1 MAQPVERAAVGLAA
15 VSGTGLGIANAVSVG
30 QLTRR
35 VDAIEA
41 ELLKL
46 GVTPGAT
53 MGIIEDIQKDVGT
66 LKAEVA
72 TLQGEVGQLQGQVA
86 SLQSG
91 LSQLS
96 MTVQSDFQSL
106 QAQITALTQ
115 TVNQILQELTEKPPG
130 IAVALSRP
138 LG

>member
-1 MAQPVERAAVGLAA
+1 MAQPAERAAVGLAA

-53 MGIIEDIQKDVGT
+53 MGIIEDLQADVAT
-66 LKAEVA
+66 LKAEVSTLQREVA
-72 TLQGEVGQLQGQVA
+72 QLQGEVAG
-86 SLQSG
+86 LQSA
-91 LSQLS
+91 LNQLS

-106 QAQITALTQ
+106 QAQITALAQRVST
-115 TVNQILQELTEKPPG
+115 LEAEEARLPPG
-130 IAVALSRP
+130 
-138 LG
+138 LGGTPR